1 MEVERFLTDPRN
13 QEQGKGGIEPGQGQR
28 FGTMNIYG
36 VNIYKYLEVMTLVC
50 TLLLSNFHF
59 QSQVDSLYKFQIIDL
74 VIALSH
80 R

>member
-1 MEVERFLTDPRN
+1 MIV
-13 QEQGKGGIEPGQGQR
+13 R